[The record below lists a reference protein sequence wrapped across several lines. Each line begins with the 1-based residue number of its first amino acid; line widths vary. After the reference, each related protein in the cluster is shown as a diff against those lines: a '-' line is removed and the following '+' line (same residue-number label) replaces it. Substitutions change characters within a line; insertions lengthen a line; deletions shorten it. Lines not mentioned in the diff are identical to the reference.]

1 MENSKI
7 DNFLEMLDGI
17 LTHSKENPN
26 MVNELLLNAANKKDN
41 KKKEDL
47 QLVSF
52 LFYLDKSF

>member
-41 KKKEDL
+41 KKRRCL
-47 QLVSF
+47 TPPYYV
-52 LFYLDKSF
+52 LFQF